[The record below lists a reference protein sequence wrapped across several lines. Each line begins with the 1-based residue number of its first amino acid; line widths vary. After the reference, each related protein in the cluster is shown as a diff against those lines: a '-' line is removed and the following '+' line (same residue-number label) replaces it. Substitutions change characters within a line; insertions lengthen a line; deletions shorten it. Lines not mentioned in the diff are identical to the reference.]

1 MSSFQIFNCEQGS
14 DEWFE
19 VRRGIPTASNFSY
32 VLASGKDGETSKSR
46 QTYLYKKAAEIIT
59 GKPPV
64 ESFSNEHMERG
75 HVLEPDAR
83 RLYAFMTDT
92 DPQQVGFI
100 RNGRT
105 GCSPDALIGEN
116 GVLEIKTKLPHLMIE
131 TMLKGEFPAVHKA
144 QCQGELWITERE
156 WIDLVVYWPDFPA
169 IIMRATRD
177 EQYITKLAVA
187 ISAFNNELDDVV
199 ARVRKFQEFV
209 TL

>member
-1 MSSFQIFNCEQGS
+1 MSSFEIFNCEQGS

-32 VLASGKDGETSKSR
+32 VMASGKDGETSKSR
-46 QTYLYKKAAEIIT
+46 KTYLYKKAAEIIT
-59 GKPPV
+59 SKPPV

-75 HVLEPDAR
+75 HILEPDAR

-92 DPQQVGFI
+92 EPLQVGFI

-105 GCSPDALIGEN
+105 GCSPDALIGDN

-131 TMLKGEFPAVHKA
+131 TMLKGGFPAAHKA

-169 IIMRATRD
+169 IITRASRD
-177 EQYITKLAVA
+177 EEFICDLAYAVKL
-187 ISAFNNELDDVV
+187 FNEELDEVV
-199 ARVRKFQEFV
+199 ERIRRFQEFG